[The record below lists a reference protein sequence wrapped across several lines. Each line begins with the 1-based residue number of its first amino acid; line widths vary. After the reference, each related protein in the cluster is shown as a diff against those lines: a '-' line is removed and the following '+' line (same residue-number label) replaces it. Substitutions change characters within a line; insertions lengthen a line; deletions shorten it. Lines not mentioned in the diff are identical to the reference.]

1 MDLELVSKSS
11 RGRGLLPGDVPAGTS
26 WAKLIPT
33 EATAVFICII
43 TRTLVLARVLKIPR
57 SRYTNTSKTERSLC
71 ALVAKYKEQPS
82 FSRKKLNF
90 SPRYTFSSS
99 LLRSPPWPNLF
110 LPPLSLS
117 LYRGLLR
124 RSKDAGH
131 PRKERAEGWP
141 ASSASLYCYCLP
153 DSRGNWPALN
163 TAMCR

>member
-1 MDLELVSKSS
+1 MGQINSYGSH
-11 RGRGLLPGDVPAGTS
+11 GRLYLYYNAH
-26 WAKLIPT
+26 
-33 EATAVFICII
+33 
-43 TRTLVLARVLKIPR
+43 RYTLVLARVLKIPR

-110 LPPLSLS
+110 PPPPSLSLS
-117 LYRGLLR
+117 LSRPVKAVEGR
-124 RSKDAGH
+124 RTSSQGW
-131 PRKERAEGWP
+131 AEGWP